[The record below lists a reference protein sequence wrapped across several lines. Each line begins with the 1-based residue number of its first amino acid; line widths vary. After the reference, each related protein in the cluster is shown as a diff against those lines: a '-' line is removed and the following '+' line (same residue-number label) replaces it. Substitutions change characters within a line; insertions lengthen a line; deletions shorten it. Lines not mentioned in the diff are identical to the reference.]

1 MKKFSCIAVD
11 DSSIQLTLLKN
22 YIQKTPNLELLAIF
36 ANPIEAY
43 HFLQKNNIDIL
54 LLDIDMPEMSGLD
67 LLKMLKKQPATI
79 LITSKTEFAL
89 QAFELDAIDYIVK
102 PPEYP
107 RFLKA
112 IQKAIQFLEVEEKE
126 NISSDSGASEI
137 FVKVS
142 GKLIRLPLN
151 EILFIEALSDY
162 VLIHTEDKRQYVV
175 YATMKYFEEKLSAY
189 KQFKRIHRS
198 YIVNMQKV
206 KSIEEN
212 QSVLIGEKTL
222 PIGNTY
228 REEFLKNLNKL

>member
-11 DSSIQLTLLKN
+11 DSPIQLTLLKN
-22 YIQKTPNLELLAIF
+22 YIQKTPNLELLATF

-43 HFLQKNNIDIL
+43 HFLQKNSIDIL

-79 LITSKTEFAL
+79 LVTSKTEFAL

-112 IQKAIQFLEVEEKE
+112 IQKAIQFLETNGKE
-126 NISSDSGASEI
+126 NISNESNASEI

-142 GKLIRLPLN
+142 GKLIHLPLN

-175 YATMKYFEEKLSAY
+175 HATMKYFEEKLSAY
-189 KQFKRIHRS
+189 KHFKRIHRS

-206 KSIEEN
+206 KSIDESQN
-212 QSVLIGEKTL
+212 VLIGEKTL

-228 REEFLKNLNKL
+228 REEFLKSLNKL

>member
-11 DSSIQLTLLKN
+11 DSPIQLTLLKN
-22 YIQKTPNLELLAIF
+22 YIQKTPNLELLATF

-43 HFLQKNNIDIL
+43 HFLQKNSIDIL

-79 LITSKTEFAL
+79 LVTSKTEFAL

-112 IQKAIQFLEVEEKE
+112 IQKAIQFLETNGKE
-126 NISSDSGASEI
+126 NISNESNASEI

-175 YATMKYFEEKLSAY
+175 HATMKYFEEKLSAY
-189 KQFKRIHRS
+189 KHFKRIHRS

-206 KSIEEN
+206 KSIDESQN
-212 QSVLIGEKTL
+212 VLIGEKTL

-228 REEFLKNLNKL
+228 REEFLKSLNKL

>member
-22 YIQKTPNLELLAIF
+22 YIHKTPNLELLATF
-36 ANPIEAY
+36 LNPIEAY
-43 HFLQKNNIDIL
+43 HFLQKNSIDIL

-112 IQKAIQFLEVEEKE
+112 IQKAIQFIETDEKKNENNEE
-126 NISSDSGASEI
+126 NSSEI

-142 GKLIRLPLN
+142 GKLIRLPIN

-162 VLIHTEDKRQYVV
+162 VLIHTEDKQQYVV
-175 YATMKYFEEKLSAY
+175 YATMKYFEAKLSAY
-189 KQFKRIHRS
+189 KHFKRIHRS

-206 KSIEEN
+206 KSIDESQN
-212 QSVLIGEKTL
+212 VLIEEKTL

-228 REEFLKNLNKL
+228 REEFLKSLNKL

>member
-1 MKKFSCIAVD
+1 MKKFSCVAVD
-11 DSSIQLTLLKN
+11 DSSIQLTLIKK
-22 YIQKTPNLELLAIF
+22 YVEKTPNLELVATF

-43 HFLQKNNIDIL
+43 HFLQEHNTDIL
-54 LLDIDMPEMSGLD
+54 LLDIDMPELSGLD

-102 PPEYP
+102 PPEYS

-112 IQKAIQFLEVEEKE
+112 IQKAIQFIE
-126 NISSDSGASEI
+126 NTKATLDTSQEI

-142 GKLIRLPLN
+142 GKLIRLQID
-151 EILFIEALSDY
+151 EITHIEALSDY
-162 VLIHTEDKRQYVV
+162 VIIHTEDKRQHIV
-175 YATMKYFEEKLSAY
+175 YATMKYFEEKLQTY

-198 YIVNMQKV
+198 FIVNVQKI
-206 KSIEEN
+206 KSID
-212 QSVLIGEKTL
+212 EKHNVVIQDKII

-228 REEFLKNLNKL
+228 REEFLKSLNKL

>member
-11 DSSIQLTLLKN
+11 DSPIQLTLLKN
-22 YIQKTPNLELLAIF
+22 YIQKTPNLELLATF

-43 HFLQKNNIDIL
+43 HFLQKNSIDIL

-112 IQKAIQFLEVEEKE
+112 IQKAIQFLETNGKE
-126 NISSDSGASEI
+126 NISNESNASEI

-175 YATMKYFEEKLSAY
+175 YATMKYFEEKLGAY
-189 KQFKRIHRS
+189 KYFKRIHRS

-206 KSIEEN
+206 KSIDESQN
-212 QSVLIGEKTL
+212 VLIGEKTL

-228 REEFLKNLNKL
+228 REEFLKSLNKL

>member
-11 DSSIQLTLLKN
+11 DSPIQLTLLKN
-22 YIQKTPNLELLAIF
+22 YIQKTPELELTATF

-43 HFLQKNNIDIL
+43 QFLQKNNVDIL
-54 LLDIDMPEMSGLD
+54 LLDIDMPEISGID

-89 QAFELDAIDYIVK
+89 QAFELDAVDYIVK

-112 IQKAIQFLEVEEKE
+112 IQKATHLLEAEIKS
-126 NISSDSGASEI
+126 NGSTSNHSEI
-137 FVKVS
+137 FVKVA
-142 GKLIRLPLN
+142 GKLIRLQLD

-162 VLIHTEDKRQYVV
+162 VIIHTEEKRQHVV
-175 YATMKYFEEKLSAY
+175 YATMKYFEEKLSNY
-189 KQFKRIHRS
+189 GQFKRIHRS

-206 KSIEEN
+206 KSIDEN
-212 QSVLIGEKTL
+212 QNVVIGEKTL

-228 REEFLKNLNKL
+228 REEFLKSLNKL

>member
-11 DSSIQLTLLKN
+11 DSPIQLTLLKN
-22 YIQKTPNLELLAIF
+22 YIQKTPNLELLATF
-36 ANPIEAY
+36 ANPIEVY
-43 HFLQKNNIDIL
+43 HFLQKNSIDIL

-79 LITSKTEFAL
+79 LVTSKTEFAL

-112 IQKAIQFLEVEEKE
+112 IQKAIQFLETNGKE
-126 NISSDSGASEI
+126 NISNESNASEI

-189 KQFKRIHRS
+189 KHFKRIHRS

-206 KSIEEN
+206 KSIDESQN
-212 QSVLIGEKTL
+212 VLIGEKTL

-228 REEFLKNLNKL
+228 REEFLKSLNKL

>member
-11 DSSIQLTLLKN
+11 DSPIQLTLLKN
-22 YIQKTPNLELLAIF
+22 YIQKTPNLELLATF

-43 HFLQKNNIDIL
+43 HFLQKNSIDIL

-79 LITSKTEFAL
+79 LVTSKTEFAL

-112 IQKAIQFLEVEEKE
+112 IQKAIQFLETNGKE
-126 NISSDSGASEI
+126 NISNESNASEI

-189 KQFKRIHRS
+189 KHFKRIHRS

-206 KSIEEN
+206 KSIDESQN
-212 QSVLIGEKTL
+212 VLIGEKTL

-228 REEFLKNLNKL
+228 REEFLKSLNKL